1 MFSVI
6 SPCGCDYM
14 SMCICV
20 LHVDQCVPLQCNST
34 APISVKWAICRMLPN
49 DKAVKCFF
57 SAIWPLRF
65 RDKHTPYYI
74 MIPYINLFMVSAAGA
89 KL

>member
-6 SPCGCDYM
+6 SLCGCDYM
-14 SMCICV
+14 FMCICV
-20 LHVDQCVPLQCNST
+20 LHVDHCVPLQCNST

-49 DKAVKCFF
+49 DKAVNCF
-57 SAIWPLRF
+57 SVQKGHYDPETHHL
-65 RDKHTPYYI
+65 
-74 MIPYINLFMVSAAGA
+74 MIPYINLFMVNAAGA